1 MPTLTPT
8 AHSRR
13 NAFSPSRL
21 RPFGLRASLFSA
33 CLRTPRD
40 SPGAASEVECQGLPW
55 ARSVSSAGS
64 AAEADFAS
72 AGRMAPALVT
82 EMAPG
87 MASEPLSVVGEALA
101 GRPRKHQVLC
111 PVELAAA
118 LASAQEAVLLVGPVR
133 GSEVPSRV
141 GGEPPAAVFAEA
153 AVLSETMARFV
164 LSGPTPPNTA
174 LNWTLLAQTKATRG
188 RQEVSAHR
196 AASVGELSV
205 AAVGP
210 GAVEVEPVAAVEP
223 GAGGVQEEPG
233 GVEAGLGAGEPG
245 GAEAGPGAA
254 AGPEAVAGLGAVEA
268 EPGAVAVMR
277 TEQQR
282 VVGRSG

>member
-174 LNWTLLAQTKATRG
+174 LNCSLLAQTKATRG
-188 RQEVSAHR
+188 RQEVSAHK

-205 AAVGP
+205 AAEAG
-210 GAVEVEPVAAVEP
+210 PVAAVGPVAVEVGP
-223 GAGGVQEEPG
+223 GGVQAEPG
-233 GVEAGLGAGEPG
+233 GSEPG

-254 AGPEAVAGLGAVEA
+254 EPGGAAAEPVAVEA
-268 EPGAVAVMR
+268 GPGAVAVMR

>member
-174 LNWTLLAQTKATRG
+174 LNCSLLAQTKATRG
-188 RQEVSAHR
+188 RQEVSAHK

-205 AAVGP
+205 AAEAGPVAAVGP
-210 GAVEVEPVAAVEP
+210 GAVEV
-223 GAGGVQEEPG
+223 GGVQAEPG
-233 GVEAGLGAGEPG
+233 GSEPGGAEAEPG

-254 AGPEAVAGLGAVEA
+254 EPGGAAAEPVAVEA
-268 EPGAVAVMR
+268 GPGAVAVMR